1 MEKEETA
8 GIGEAKTRSPYARAS
23 FSQKSEAALH
33 LQKVW
38 TATKQRDWPFTV
50 LWPDLLPQRG
60 GPNPKE
66 RVA

>member
-33 LQKVW
+33 LQKV
-38 TATKQRDWPFTV
+38 
-50 LWPDLLPQRG
+50 
-60 GPNPKE
+60 
-66 RVA
+66 